1 MKRSLLLL
9 YFCLLGVAL
18 SHAQVVINELMQS
31 NIDCIMDDL
40 NEFPDSWV
48 ELYNAGDEAV
58 NLKDYQLGTSNKA
71 KKAYQLPSFLL
82 QPKGYK
88 IVYCDKTEDEY
99 EIDYKNSRAEITKKA
114 ANHPW
119 HASFRL
125 ESGKDGSVFLFKDKE
140 VVDSIVNMKKQPAPN
155 ISFGR
160 KTDGAE
166 KTGYQLVPTPGTTNC
181 GKVCSKDDILSDPI
195 FSVPGQVYESSA
207 SLDIELSIPEKSP
220 EGTKILYT
228 LDGSEPSLDN
238 KNTKEYTSPIK
249 FSKTGIIRA
258 KLVCD
263 GYLSPRSVAQSY
275 LFLGRTM
282 TLPVVSITTDK
293 KYLTDSKIGIYV
305 DGSYMSGKK
314 NYEFDWRR
322 PINIELFEKAGD
334 PSVINQLC
342 ETRIQGGA
350 TRGSKLKS
358 LALYANKRFGEKRFD
373 YEFFPEDRPGQTN
386 FKSLIL
392 RNAGNDFDYLYM
404 RDAIIQRTMA
414 KHVDIDYQAWRPA
427 IVFINGE
434 YKGIENFRE
443 RSNDDNIFTNYNEL
457 EDIEM
462 IENWGEIKV
471 NDGSLFKKLEEFY
484 YEKGHT
490 YEEFNEHLDVSEF
503 IDVLI
508 MDLYFNNLDAPGN
521 NFCIWRETADN
532 SRWRSLV
539 KDVDYTMGLYNDPY
553 NYKIL
558 DWFYNHDFDWGHR
571 WSANEANGT
580 RLYRRML
587 DNEII
592 RNLFLDRCS
601 VYMGD
606 FMNLNGVWEV
616 WKPMYEMIKTEYPKH
631 RALINQ
637 WWPNY
642 NDEMNNAKK
651 WLQQRNDFFYK
662 HLSDY
667 YKLGAPMKLEVNK
680 NLTETELADIEV
692 EMNGVK
698 LSKNVF
704 DGKFF
709 QNREVKLSGKHVG
722 SWKITTIDKNG
733 GVTDKVVEGAE
744 CSFIMPECSS
754 VKVNVAEFNSI
765 EDVILSEVSSPID
778 YYDISGTKYNHLQ
791 KGHNIIR
798 MKDGSVK
805 KVLW

>member
-155 ISFGR
+155 ISVGR

-322 PINIELFEKAGD
+322 PINIELFEKAGEA
-334 PSVINQLC
+334 SVINQLC

-471 NDGSLFKKLEEFY
+471 NDGSLFKKFEEFY

-490 YEEFNEHLDVSEF
+490 YEEFNEHLDVSEL

-539 KDVDYTMGLYNDPY
+539 KDVDYTMGLYGDPY

-592 RNLFLDRCS
+592 RNMFLDRCS

-698 LSKNVF
+698 VSKNVF

-765 EDVILSEVSSPID
+765 EDVISSEESSPID

-798 MKDGSVK
+798 MRDGSVK

>member
-1 MKRSLLLL
+1 MTRLFLFTL
-9 YFCLLGVAL
+9 FVAGIAT
-18 SHAQVVINELMQS
+18 SHAQVLINELMQS

-48 ELYNAGDEAV
+48 ELYNAGDEV
-58 NLKDYQLGTSNKA
+58 VDLKDFQLGTSNKV
-71 KKAYQLPSFLL
+71 KKAYQLPSYQL
-82 QPKGYK
+82 QPKAFK

-99 EIDYKNSRAEITKKA
+99 EIVYKNSRAEVKKNEA
-114 ANHPW
+114 KHPW
-119 HASFRL
+119 HAGFRL
-125 ESGKDGSVFLFKDKE
+125 ESGKDGSVFLFKNKE

-166 KTGYQLVPTPGTTNC
+166 KTGYQLVPSPGASNC
-181 GKVCSKDDILSDPI
+181 GQICSKDDILADPV
-195 FSVPGQVYESSA
+195 FSIPGQVYESST
-207 SLDIELSIPEKSP
+207 SFEVELSLPQDTP
-220 EGTKILYT
+220 DGTRILYT
-228 LDGSEPSLDN
+228 IDGSEPSAEN
-238 KNTKEYTSPIK
+238 KNAKEYTSPLPV
-249 FSKTGIIRA
+249 SKTSVIRA
-258 KLVCD
+258 KLVCE

-275 LFLGRTM
+275 LFLGRSM

-305 DGSYMSGKK
+305 DGNYRSGKK

-322 PINIELFEKAGD
+322 PINIELFEAAGD
-334 PSVINQLC
+334 PSVLNQLC

-358 LALYANKRFGEKRFD
+358 LALYANKRFGEKRFN

-414 KHVDIDYQAWRPA
+414 KHVDVDYQAWRPA

-443 RSNDDNIFTNYNEL
+443 RSNDDNIFTNYDEL

-462 IENWGEIKV
+462 IENWAEVKV
-471 NDGSLFKKLEEFY
+471 NDGSLFKEFNDFY

-490 YEEFNEHLDVSEF
+490 YEEFNERLDVSEF

-521 NFCIWRETADN
+521 NYCIWRKTEDN

-558 DWFYNHDFDWGHR
+558 DWFYNHDFDWNHR
-571 WSANEANGT
+571 WTANEANGT

-587 DNEII
+587 DNETI
-592 RNLFLDRCS
+592 RNMFLDRCS

-606 FMNLNGVWEV
+606 FMNLDGVWEV
-616 WKPMYEMIKTEYPKH
+616 WGPMYEMIKTEYPKH

-642 NDEMNNAKK
+642 NDEMNNAKR
-651 WLQQRNDFFYK
+651 WLKNRTDFFYK

-667 YKLGAPMKLEVNK
+667 YKLGAPMKLEVNQ
-680 NLTETELADIEV
+680 NLTDTELADIVV

-704 DGKFF
+704 NGKFF

-744 CSFIMPECSS
+744 CSFVMPECSS
-754 VKVNVAEFNSI
+754 VKVNVVEFNAI
-765 EDVILSEVSSPID
+765 EDVISTESSSPID
-778 YYDISGTKYNHLQ
+778 YYDISGTQYDHLQ

-798 MKDGSVK
+798 MSDGSVK

>member
-9 YFCLLGVAL
+9 YFCILGVAL

-166 KTGYQLVPTPGTTNC
+166 KTGYQLIPTPGTTNC

-228 LDGSEPSLDN
+228 LDGSEPSLDK
-238 KNTKEYTSPIK
+238 KNTKEYSSPIK
-249 FSKTGIIRA
+249 LSNTGIIRA

-322 PINIELFEKAGD
+322 PINIELFEKAGEA
-334 PSVINQLC
+334 SVINQLC

-539 KDVDYTMGLYNDPY
+539 KDVDYTMGLYNDSY

-571 WSANEANGT
+571 WSANEPNGT

-587 DNEII
+587 DNETI
-592 RNLFLDRCS
+592 RNMFLDRCS

-722 SWKITTIDKNG
+722 SWKIITIDKNG
-733 GVTDKVVEGAE
+733 DISNKVVEGAE

-765 EDVILSEVSSPID
+765 EDVISSKESSPID
-778 YYDISGTKYNHLQ
+778 YYDISGTKYNHMQ